1 MNGEGLYVADR
12 EGLVALAARLKG
24 ARRLA
29 VDTEFV
35 GEETYIPRLEI
46 VQIGDGAIE
55 AIVDYRALGTLGDL
69 GELLLDPAI
78 EKVMHAGSQDLAI
91 FAGLLGQ
98 PPAPVFD
105 AQVAAAMVGY
115 GAQAAYAAL
124 AQRVLHQHVA
134 KAETVSN
141 WSQRPLTAAQRAYAR
156 EDIRYLLPLA
166 DHLEEQLA
174 RLGRTEWAREEF
186 RRLADPER
194 YRPPDDRL
202 RYTRVRDRGKLS
214 RRGLGILRE
223 LAAWREAEAR
233 RRDLP
238 RGRIVVD
245 EVMVEIARQAPR
257 EASALRG
264 LRRLGPGA
272 VERYREAIL
281 EAVARGLAVPERDL
295 PREKAGPRHE
305 LPAGLV
311 DLLQAFLQAR
321 AEQEHLATSVLASVA
336 DLHALA
342 EAHGAGDLN
351 GLPILEGWRR
361 ELAGEDLLALIE
373 GRAALTVDP
382 SSGRVVFTQRT

>member
-1 MNGEGLYVADR
+1 VLYVADR
-12 EGLVALAARLKG
+12 GGLAGLAARLKG

-35 GEETYIPRLEI
+35 GEDTYVPRLEI
-46 VQIGDGAIE
+46 VQIGDGAVE

-78 EKVMHAGSQDLAI
+78 EKVMHAGGQDLAI
-91 FAGLLGQ
+91 FAGILGQ

-105 AQVAAAMVGY
+105 AQVAAAMIGY

-124 AQRVLHQHVA
+124 VQRVLHRHVA

-141 WSQRPLTAAQRAYAR
+141 WGQRPLTAAQLAYAR

-166 DHLEEQLA
+166 EHLEERLA
-174 RLGRTEWAREEF
+174 HLGRTEWAREEF
-186 RRLADPER
+186 QRLADPNR
-194 YRPPDDRL
+194 YRAPDDRL

-238 RGRIVVD
+238 RGRVVAD
-245 EVMVEIARQAPR
+245 EVLVEIARLAPH
-257 EASALRG
+257 EAAALRG

-281 EAVARGLAVPERDL
+281 EAVARGQATPERDL
-295 PREKAGPRHE
+295 PRERAGPRQE

-361 ELAGEDLLALIE
+361 ELAGEDLLALLQ
-373 GRAALTVDP
+373 GRAALAVEPAT
-382 SSGRVVFTQRT
+382 GRVHFLPRP